1 MQCTLHV
8 AASNR
13 QYGLDHGFEE
23 TVDASDNASLEA
35 GDVVTISRPMTVD
48 ALGTVVKKAKTTIAV
63 KAEAADDEAD
73 EGAVTAAEGEE
84 EEDAD
89 ELAEESPGEE
99 ADEDAVPDEDEVA
112 DEDAV
117 PDEDEVADEDAVPEE
132 EVEEVADDDEG
143 DPTNARDA
151 HIPDGSEH
159 LYDGVTYENEVL
171 PTTETELVAMYK
183 MHDSACRRVRFHM
196 REMGFAKDALNMK
209 DAVRGGV
216 TEKAQELVRLVHV
229 GTLNDVLEFCY
240 SREGT
245 LFADAAEQ
253 RLGSFEA
260 RQKRHA
266 KGKGKGKGK
275 ANRAESRWEA
285 SDWQSSRSS
294 GWRGGHW

>member
-73 EGAVTAAEGEE
+73 EGAATAAEGEE

-132 EVEEVADDDEG
+132 EEEEVADEEG

-151 HIPDGSEH
+151 HIPYGSEH